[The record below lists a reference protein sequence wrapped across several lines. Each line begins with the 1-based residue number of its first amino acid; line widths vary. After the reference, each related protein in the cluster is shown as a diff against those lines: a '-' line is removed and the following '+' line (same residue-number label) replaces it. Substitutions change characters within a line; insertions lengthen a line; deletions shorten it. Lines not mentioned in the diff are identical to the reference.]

1 MRTHFALE
9 EMGGWISGG
18 QNSEGELHSI
28 QLSRYLRHIYIIYK
42 HHYADGGED
51 DFYTYTYIRLSLLT
65 YKELYMQHFLI

>member
-51 DFYTYTYIRLSLLT
+51 DFYTYIQILGYL
-65 YKELYMQHFLI
+65 FLHTKNFICNT